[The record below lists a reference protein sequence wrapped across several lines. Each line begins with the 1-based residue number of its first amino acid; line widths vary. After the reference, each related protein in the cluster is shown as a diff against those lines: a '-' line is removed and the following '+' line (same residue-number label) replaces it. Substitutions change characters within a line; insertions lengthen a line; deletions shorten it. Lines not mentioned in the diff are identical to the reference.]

1 MSGDADWTFAPA
13 DLDEFLVDKGN
24 NKLLGIRYNAHA
36 SGWIELAMPWD
47 ERFLDD
53 PAIGGLA
60 TGAIMT
66 LMDNAAGCSIY
77 LKRGGF
83 LPQVTIDLRAD
94 YLRPTRP
101 SSKLICRSEC
111 FRLTGATALARGIA
125 YEDTPDDPACHV
137 TATFMLL

>member
-1 MSGDADWTFAPA
+1 MSDGTAWIFTGRA
-13 DLDEFLVDKGN
+13 LDEFLADKGN
-24 NKLLGIRYNAHA
+24 NALLGIRYNAHA
-36 SGWIELAMPWD
+36 LDWIELAMPWD
-47 ERFLDD
+47 ERFIED
-53 PAIGGLA
+53 PETGAMA

-94 YLRPTRP
+94 YLRPTRHH
-101 SSKLICRSEC
+101 STLIARSYC
-111 FRLTGATALARGIA
+111 FRLTGSTALTRVIA
-125 YEDTPDDPACHV
+125 YEDSPDDPACHV